1 LAKKK
6 TSTKVKKLV
15 NYYSE
20 NVITLHESN
29 NEQANEDAN
38 LKKATAFGTS
48 TGIGTGTAL
57 ALLNNSNP
65 KDKVKLWAQ
74 IVQTKQA
81 QLQAAKNAA
90 EADKLRKELEVVQN
104 AMPKSVFQIIGAHPL
119 THVGAFAAGY
129 GTKGLKDRFDRRV
142 LKKGLDS
149 DTNITGGLFNFGKK
163 QNNEI
168 SYLNKRLNKNILS
181 KFMSFDSND
190 NRVINYNHPLLQK
203 DHELRNM
210 IQDLVNETKNEGKY
224 FTSKRDLA
232 KFRLKINRIE
242 HYILTKY
249 PKFFYNNGSNGE
261 TTDLKNTINIDRLQ
275 NKETPYDYIPDMS
288 TALHKERS
296 LLSKQLE
303 PDKWRR
309 RLQKWLA

>member
-1 LAKKK
+1 MAKKK

-20 NVITLHESN
+20 NVTTLNEVN
-29 NEQANEDAN
+29 KEQANKDVN

-48 TGIGTGTAL
+48 TGIGAGTAL
-57 ALLNNSNP
+57 ALFNNSNP
-65 KDKVKLWAQ
+65 KDKLKLWAQ

-104 AMPKSVFQIIGAHPL
+104 AMPKSVFQIISAHPL

-149 DTNITGGLFNFGKK
+149 DTNITGGLFNFGKQK
-163 QNNEI
+163 NKEI

-181 KFMSFDSND
+181 KFMSFDSDD
-190 NRVINYNHPLLQK
+190 NRKLNYNHPILQNDPDLLV
-203 DHELRNM
+203 M
-210 IQDLVNETKNEGKY
+210 INSLISDTRSLGKY
-224 FTSKRDLA
+224 YTSERDLA
-232 KFRLKINRIE
+232 RLRKKINQVER
-242 HYILTKY
+242 YIYDKY
-249 PKFFYNNGSNGE
+249 PKLFYSNGNNGE
-261 TTDLKNTINIDRLQ
+261 TTDLRSYLNKNQ
-275 NKETPYDYIPDMS
+275 KVPMDYIPDMAS
-288 TALHKERS
+288 ALNQEKD
-296 LLSKQLE
+296 LVDKKLE
-303 PDKWRR
+303 PGKWRK
-309 RLQKWLA
+309 RLQKWIS